1 MYIIIPIAIV
11 SMLIAGGF
19 LVALLWGLRTGQYE
33 DDFGAA
39 NRMLFDDS
47 KPDTTGTNKKQ

>member
-33 DDFGAA
+33 DNFGAA